1 MTSVNAPDAPVDSLA
16 GKGDRLRRV
25 PNTKR
30 LCQLTRAAVT
40 AVALMTA
47 VIAGL
52 MASPNPTARA
62 ADARAIRVTSGNLI
76 TDPDGQPTVVLSLYE
91 DSLCPYCRKFE
102 HTFGATVDKL
112 IATGA
117 IAADYYMV
125 AILDRPNR
133 DYSSRAGAAAYCVA
147 DQSIDAFRRFKTALY
162 THQPAESATSF
173 PDNAALI
180 DMARRAGAGDATADC
195 INDDTYT
202 GTVAGMADATN
213 VEHTPT
219 VRINGQDYE
228 LSTPEAL
235 VASIE
240 QLVPPVASLA
250 PVVHPTVASLA
261 PGAPV
266 PGIDAAQ

>member
-1 MTSVNAPDAPVDSLA
+1 MPCN
-16 GKGDRLRRV
+16 
-25 PNTKR
+25 KR
-30 LCQLTRAAVT
+30 LCQLTRAAVA
-40 AVALMTA
+40 AVALMT
-47 VIAGL
+47 VVPGVL
-52 MASPNPTARA
+52 LASPSPTARA
-62 ADARAIRVTSGNLI
+62 ADAKAIRVTSGNLI

-112 IATGA
+112 IDTGA
-117 IAADYYMV
+117 VAADYHMV

-147 DQSIDAFRRFKTALY
+147 DESIDAFRRFKTALY
-162 THQPAESATSF
+162 AHQPSERAANF

-180 DMARRAGAGDATADC
+180 DLARQAGAGDATADC
-195 INDDTYT
+195 INAGTYT
-202 GTVAGMADATN
+202 GVVAGMADATN

-228 LSTPEAL
+228 LSTPDAL

-240 QLVPPVASLA
+240 QLVHAPASG
-250 PVVHPTVASLA
+250 S
-261 PGAPV
+261 
-266 PGIDAAQ
+266 

>member
-1 MTSVNAPDAPVDSLA
+1 M
-16 GKGDRLRRV
+16 
-25 PNTKR
+25 PNNKR

-40 AVALMTA
+40 AVVLMTA
-47 VIAGL
+47 VTAAL
-52 MASPNPTARA
+52 MASPGPAARA
-62 ADARAIRVTSGNLI
+62 ADAKAIRVTSGNLI

-112 IATGA
+112 INNGA
-117 IAADYYMV
+117 VAADYYMV

-147 DQSIDAFRRFKTALY
+147 DESVDTFRRFKTALY
-162 THQPAESATSF
+162 AHQPAESSPSF
-173 PDNAALI
+173 PDDAALI
-180 DMARRAGAGDATADC
+180 DLARKAGAGDGAADC
-195 INDDTYT
+195 INGGSYT
-202 GTVAGMADATN
+202 GMVAGMADATN

-235 VASIE
+235 EASIE
-240 QLVPPVASLA
+240 QLV
-250 PVVHPTVASLA
+250 
-261 PGAPV
+261 GPV
-266 PGIDAAQ
+266 PGLVAPLQR